1 MSIRP
6 VVLDTLKTG
15 DLAPDLRMRLLI
27 GGTPVDISAAVG
39 ATVSVGAG
47 ISRAATIVDDGTE
60 ARRGVIAM
68 PWQPGDTDTAGVYD
82 VEVRL
87 EWTTD
92 REQTFPSDRT
102 RTVVRITDGL
112 A

>member
-6 VVLDTLKTG
+6 VVLDTKKTG
-15 DLAPDLRMRLLI
+15 DLLPDLRMRLLI
-27 GGTPVDISAAVG
+27 GGVPVDISSAVG
-39 ATVSVGAG
+39 ATVSVGSG
-47 ISRAATIVDDGTE
+47 ISRAAVIDDDGTPE
-60 ARRGVIAM
+60 NRGLLSL
-68 PWQPGDTDTAGVYD
+68 PWQAGDTDTSGVFD

-87 EWTTD
+87 EWVPGK
-92 REQTFPSDRT
+92 EQTFPSDRT